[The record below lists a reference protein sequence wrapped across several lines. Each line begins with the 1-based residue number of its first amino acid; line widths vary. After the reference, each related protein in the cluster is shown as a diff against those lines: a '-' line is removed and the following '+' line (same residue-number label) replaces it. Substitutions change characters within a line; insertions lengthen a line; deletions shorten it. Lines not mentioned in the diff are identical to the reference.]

1 MSVLK
6 MLTEIVKAED
16 DYAKA
21 VQPDFKKTMAGS
33 ILDFYT
39 KMAEANASAMGPQR
53 GKQITE
59 AGKMAKG
66 EMDRLSELE
75 KGIKVDA
82 AAWEDLLRLEGTL
95 DAAGHNLGAV
105 SSQSAFGSDMK
116 KFLTTSPE
124 QGAARLYH
132 LSRRTGFPVDQLIDA
147 TKASLT
153 VSGAEDPAL
162 NSALKAMSEDAI
174 QNTLAAQKATER
186 MNAAVRK
193 VEGGLVGTGSYGR
206 KGEGIIMSLLGTTG
220 ALHGGKMDQDAVAT
234 LLGYPDTNN
243 DGKPGPIPENPSAA
257 SAREFIEKN
266 FGGGEDEWAR
276 RTTDEWARAVQRDPA
291 FVSYAK
297 AAERKPGEFV
307 RNGQVLQHRLPDIY
321 DRMRADYRSGNL
333 QGMGAPV
340 RTGSSVIQERVMEP
354 QRRRLFDRW
363 RQQGAPEAQ
372 VPTEAAATEE
382 APRGG
387 PPSRAE
393 LEILQRS
400 ADQHGNS
407 IPLPGGGFITPQGGG
422 EIHWPGQEESEGPGS
437 VRPLVP
443 HSEALAGVGEE
454 GATPGAP
461 TATLPPGQI
470 ANATEGWA
478 DYNYYE
484 DGTIRFLHPDT
495 GELITVTETSDPA
508 SYGAIM
514 EKAFRQ
520 PGRAAGT
527 EGAQPPAGTPAGTPA
542 EEDWAGTP
550 FMPGVTRGDAAA
562 AETPA
567 GGLPDLGT
575 LAAPPP
581 TASGG
586 PAQDQGYLS
595 GLRGEGGGFIGGP
608 IDQDPMGK
616 ALREG
621 AKREQGRHWL
631 NANKA
636 SLGTDSAGFPI
647 PPTRDHPLFQ
657 EWLTITDPEGAAR
670 RAELLAERDA
680 DEARRATEAGAREGE
695 SAVTDEQADAENLY
709 VPGHRDEM
717 LADQSAFEQTRDVP
731 TEPGEEGQPPTQE
744 AAEAANIFEYPSGP
758 ALDPA
763 QESLGDE
770 PRADLTGQTSSQVH
784 QTEDETADIY
794 ERHGTPPFDAEEFH
808 KGDPTYGEAD
818 PGEPQADLTGQSA
831 LTTQSFQRPE
841 EVDYARPLTDEEW
854 DEVYRDPVS
863 GLGPDSPITVRDG
876 VETPKLPQGTM
887 DPEDKMAAVGG
898 EIGSSMD
905 PTQGGLRVGV
915 EGGTA
920 FEQTSIPSAPHPKGA
935 SVSAKTAA
943 NPNHDQAAHAPN
955 SGGAAAASKAM
966 ADALRKSAKEQQ
978 KDTGVGAR

>member
-1 MSVLK
+1 MPTRSQRNAALRQSIPQEELDKLMRYNLEIGDEYDRAETSAGLRAQGLGAYGPTTVREGQLTPVQEKQMNMSVLK

-39 KMAEANASAMGPQR
+39 KMAEANASAMGPQ
-53 GKQITE
+53 KSQQIRAASE
-59 AGKMAKG
+59 MAKG
-66 EMDRLSELE
+66 ELNRLSKLEEGIAIDKTAWGELR
-75 KGIKVDA
+75 
-82 AAWEDLLRLEGTL
+82 RLQGAL
-95 DAAGHNLGAV
+95 DAAGYDLGAV
-105 SSQSAFGSDMK
+105 SSQSAFGSGMK
-116 KFLTTSPE
+116 EFLTTSPE

-132 LSRRTGFPVDQLIDA
+132 LSRATGFPADQLIDA

-153 VSGAEDPAL
+153 AGGAEDPAL
-162 NSALKAMSEDAI
+162 NSMIEAMSEDAI
-174 QNTLAAQKATER
+174 QNTLAAQKAEER

-193 VEGGLVGTGSYGR
+193 VESGLVGTGSYGR

-220 ALHGGKMDQDAVAT
+220 ALRGGKMDQDAVAT
-234 LLGYPDTNN
+234 LLGYPDTDG
-243 DGKPGPIPENPSAA
+243 DGKPGPIPENPSAV

-276 RTTDEWARAVQRDPA
+276 RTTDEWARAVQSDPA

-297 AAERKPGEFV
+297 AAERQPGEFV

-333 QGMGAPV
+333 QGMGAPA
-340 RTGSSVIQERVMEP
+340 RTEPSVIQERVMEP

-372 VPTEAAATEE
+372 VPTEAAAAEE

-407 IPLPGGGFITPQGGG
+407 IPLPGGGFIIPQGGG

-527 EGAQPPAGTPAGTPA
+527 EGAQPPAETPAGTPVD
-542 EEDWAGTP
+542 EYGFPMQSDVGTGED
-550 FMPGVTRGDAAA
+550 VAA
-562 AETPA
+562 AETPPA
-567 GGLPDLGT
+567 GLPDLGT

-581 TASGG
+581 TASGE

-608 IDQDPMGK
+608 MDQDPMGK

-647 PPTRDHPLFQ
+647 PPTNNHPLFQ

-680 DEARRATEAGAREGE
+680 DEARRAQEATAREAEG
-695 SAVTDEQADAENLY
+695 AVTQEQADAAN
-709 VPGHRDEM
+709 VVGDRDRM
-717 LADQSAFEQTRDVP
+717 LADQSAFEQIQDVP
-731 TEPGEEGQPPTQE
+731 TEPAIPET
-744 AAEAANIFEYPSGP
+744 
-758 ALDPA
+758 DP
-763 QESLGDE
+763 DE
-770 PRADLTGQTSSQVH
+770 PRADL
-784 QTEDETADIY
+784 A
-794 ERHGTPPFDAEEFH
+794 
-808 KGDPTYGEAD
+808 
-818 PGEPQADLTGQSA
+818 GQSA
-831 LTTQSFQRPE
+831 PTTQSYQRPE
-841 EVDYARPLTDEEW
+841 EVDYSRAPTDEEW
-854 DEVYRDPVS
+854 DAEAEAT
-863 GLGPDSPITVRDG
+863 GSPFTVRG
-876 VETPKLPQGTM
+876 GEEVLRMPQETM
-887 DPEDKMAAVGG
+887 DPEDKMAAAGG
-898 EIGSSMD
+898 EIGSFMD
-905 PTQGGLRVGV
+905 PTQAGMRAGV

-920 FEQTSIPSAPHPKGA
+920 FEQTSIPSAPHPKGV

-955 SGGAAAASKAM
+955 PGGAAAASKAM
-966 ADALRKSAKEQQ
+966 ADALRKSAQERQ
-978 KDTGVGAR
+978 KDTGIGAR